1 MFQYQKYKIILE
13 NYAEPFGE
21 ELYSDTFLKAPLE
34 KTEDKLLS
42 LKKKLHYID
51 TSSNLKN
58 SNLKKMKL
66 KITIICTIAALCIT
80 ACGKSQKRDLVDKRE
95 IAQDF
100 EKYWF
105 NGEAELSSFQLT
117 QARYGELREGKA
129 VMIFVTE
136 PFSTTKLVKV
146 DQPTEKDVSVLKLNF
161 TKNFTTGIYPYSMMN
176 SSFLPIYENQHALK
190 ITTSIQEWCGQVFA
204 QLENRD
210 VFEIQLHSYF
220 ESEGEQKMTLPKEH
234 LEDEIWSLIR
244 MNPKKLPLGDLKMLP
259 SFFYLRLKHQ
269 QMEFQNVIASIEK
282 QQNNT
287 SCYTLDYQKLNR
299 KLKIYFE
306 NKFPYRIVK
315 FEESYPDGF
324 EKKQILTTTGTLIKS
339 IRSAYWKKNRVIDNH
354 LHKEMGL

>member
-1 MFQYQKYKIILE
+1 M
-13 NYAEPFGE
+13 
-21 ELYSDTFLKAPLE
+21 
-34 KTEDKLLS
+34 
-42 LKKKLHYID
+42 
-51 TSSNLKN
+51 
-58 SNLKKMKL
+58 KKMKL
-66 KITIICTIAALCIT
+66 KITIICTIAVLCIA
-80 ACGKSQKRDLVDKRE
+80 ACGKSQKRALIDKRE
-95 IAQDF
+95 IAEDF

-161 TKNFTTGIYPYSMMN
+161 TKNFITGIYPYSMMT

-190 ITTSIQEWCGQVFA
+190 ITTSIQEWCGQVFV

-210 VFEIQLHSYF
+210 AFEVQLHSYF
-220 ESEGEQKMTLPKEH
+220 ESEGEQKLTLAKEH

-244 MNPKKLPLGDLKMLP
+244 MSPEKLPIGELKMLP
-259 SFFYLRLKHQ
+259 SFFYLRLTHQ
-269 QMEFQNVIASIEK
+269 KMEFQNVIASLEK
-282 QQNNT
+282 QQNDT
-287 SCYTLDYQKLNR
+287 SCYTLDYKRLNR

-306 NKFPYRIVK
+306 NKFPYRILK

-324 EKKQILTTTGTLIKS
+324 EKKQILTTTGILINS
-339 IRSAYWKKNRVIDNH
+339 IRSPYWQKNGVIDAH
-354 LHKEMGL
+354 LRKEMGL

>member
-1 MFQYQKYKIILE
+1 M
-13 NYAEPFGE
+13 
-21 ELYSDTFLKAPLE
+21 
-34 KTEDKLLS
+34 
-42 LKKKLHYID
+42 
-51 TSSNLKN
+51 
-58 SNLKKMKL
+58 KKMKL
-66 KITIICTIAALCIT
+66 KITIICTIAALCIA

-95 IAQDF
+95 IAEDF

-161 TKNFTTGIYPYSMMN
+161 TKNFITGIYPYSMMT

-190 ITTSIQEWCGQVFA
+190 ITTSIQEWCGQVFV

-210 VFEIQLHSYF
+210 AFEVQLHSYF
-220 ESEGEQKMTLPKEH
+220 ESEGEQKLTLAKEH

-244 MNPKKLPLGDLKMLP
+244 MSPEKLPIGELKMLP
-259 SFFYLRLKHQ
+259 SFFYLRLTHQ
-269 QMEFQNVIASIEK
+269 KMEFQNVIASLEK
-282 QQNNT
+282 QQNDT
-287 SCYTLDYQKLNR
+287 SCYTLDYKRLNR

-306 NKFPYRIVK
+306 NKFPYRILK

-324 EKKQILTTTGTLIKS
+324 EKKQILTTTGILINS
-339 IRSAYWKKNRVIDNH
+339 IRSPYWQKNGVIDAH
-354 LHKEMGL
+354 LRKEMGL